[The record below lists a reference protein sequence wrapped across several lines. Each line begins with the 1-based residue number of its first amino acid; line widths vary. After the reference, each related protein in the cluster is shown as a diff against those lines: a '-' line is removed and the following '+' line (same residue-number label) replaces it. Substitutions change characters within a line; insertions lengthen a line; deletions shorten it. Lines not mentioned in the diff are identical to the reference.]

1 LRRRSFA
8 GATVVVS
15 GAGGGLGRA
24 LALSFASAGA
34 RLVLLDRDEATATRV
49 AGEIAALGREAALVC
64 HCDVTDEAAC
74 DAAVAAAEARFGR
87 IDVLVNNAGITHRS
101 AFEATRSD
109 VLRRVMDVN
118 LFGAVNLTRA
128 ALPALKRRHGLIVVI
143 SSVAG
148 YAPLLARTGYAAS
161 KHALHGLFSS
171 LRTEL
176 AADGVGVMLACPSF
190 TATDIDRHALGAT
203 GEPATHAQVVIG
215 RRLSPQAVADRIVH
229 AAARNRRLVLIGRTA
244 HVAWWLHRL
253 APALYERLMSRRMR
267 AEMR

>member
-1 LRRRSFA
+1 MRRSFD

-24 LALSFASAGA
+24 VALCFAQAGA
-34 RLVLLDRDEATATRV
+34 RLALLDLDHAAATRV
-49 AGEIAALGREAALVC
+49 AAEIAALGHGSALAC
-64 HCDVTDEAAC
+64 RCDVTDEADCAG
-74 DAAVAAAEARFGR
+74 AVAAALERFGR

-101 AFEATRSD
+101 AFEATRTD

-128 ALPALKRRHGLIVVI
+128 ALPELRRRRGLIVVV

-148 YAPLLARTGYAAS
+148 YTPLLARTGYAAS

-176 AADGVGVMLACPSF
+176 AADGVDVMLACPSF
-190 TATDIDRHALGAT
+190 TATDIDRHALGGT
-203 GEPATHAQVVIG
+203 GESASHAQVVVG
-215 RRLSPQAVADRIVH
+215 RRLSPQYVAERIVH
-229 AAARNRRLVLIGRTA
+229 AAARSRRLVLIGRTA
-244 HVAWWLHRL
+244 HVAWWLHRC
-253 APALYERLMSRRMR
+253 APALYERLMARRLR